1 MRLAEKCDTAKEN
14 GRNRDFSRFYERASS
29 IPFFFIFYLFL
40 YEAVA
45 RHRRVF

>member
-14 GRNRDFSRFYERASS
+14 GRNRDFSQFYERASS
-29 IPFFFIFYLFL
+29 IPFFSSFF

-45 RHRRVF
+45 RHRRAFRL